1 MDTHPTPAARLRQ
14 HPLLIAAA
22 IAVILFCAVGTAAIM
37 GWLPTSAGG
46 NRGQLTDADRAALSA
61 GLQQPGQP
69 GYVAPS
75 ALPPA
80 TEPATPLAAQPQ
92 APGVATPGVATPG
105 TAAPAYPVQAP
116 YPAQSNAQAYAAPG
130 TAYGYG
136 GSQGSTASGPDYT
149 PAPVAAPKAT
159 HKSTK
164 LAEAEPRSNWCGNCG
179 NIESIR
185 QIKTRAQGSGVGAA
199 GGAILGGLLGN
210 QVGSGHGRQ
219 LATVAGAVGGAVAGN
234 QVEGNMKTTHSWEIT
249 VRMDNGK
256 KRVLHQSSQP
266 QWRSGD
272 QVKIVNG
279 QLRSV

>member
-1 MDTHPTPAARLRQ
+1 METPSNTTKQSLHPVMV
-14 HPLLIAAA
+14 IAAV
-22 IAVILFCAVGTAAIM
+22 AVVLFCGVGTAAIM
-37 GWLPTSAGG
+37 GWLPTSSATVPGAAPLP
-46 NRGQLTDADRAALSA
+46 GQLSSVPPPE
-61 GLQQPGQP
+61 QQPQQQQQQQQQA
-69 GYVAPS
+69 GYAS
-75 ALPPA
+75 NLNNANN
-80 TEPATPLAAQPQ
+80 
-92 APGVATPGVATPG
+92 
-105 TAAPAYPVQAP
+105 AAPA
-116 YPAQSNAQAYAAPG
+116 
-130 TAYGYG
+130 
-136 GSQGSTASGPDYT
+136 QGQMQE
-149 PAPVAAPKAT
+149 PVAQHAPAVC
-159 HKSTK
+159 
-164 LAEAEPRSNWCGNCG
+164 NNCG
-179 NIESIR
+179 VVESVRSIEHR
-185 QIKTRAQGSGVGAA
+185 GQGSGVGAA